1 MTDLTVERINQM
13 KHAELKEQLQLLGMP
28 STGRKN
34 SLKERLLEHL
44 QQAQTDSVTESP
56 IVPNVETSLQET
68 TTELHPVGN
77 GRDQAEVATPS
88 IETASAVPKETQPDT
103 TTASP
108 LPTKIEPSAEPVV
121 AEAAAQAV
129 DSEEEKRR
137 RRAERFGLKT
147 LQDPKLKSGA
157 TEELKA
163 HVTSKAVAIDEET
176 IRKRRERFGAVPTQN
191 LAAVQLDTSPK
202 SSVQPSGHQVEQPV
216 VSSAWSE
223 LDEEKKRKRAERFAQ
238 KPLVSV
244 SELLWG

>member
-44 QQAQTDSVTESP
+44 EQAQTDSVTESP
-56 IVPNVETSLQET
+56 VVPSVETNLQET
-68 TTELHPVGN
+68 TTELHPVSN
-77 GRDQAEVATPS
+77 GRDQAEVATPP
-88 IETASAVPKETQPDT
+88 IETASVVPKETQPDT

-108 LPTKIEPSAEPVV
+108 LPTKVEPSAEPVV
-121 AEAAAQAV
+121 TEAAAQAV

-147 LQDPKLKSGA
+147 LQDPKWKSGA
-157 TEELKA
+157 TEEPKA

-176 IRKRRERFGAVPTQN
+176 IRKRRER
-191 LAAVQLDTSPK
+191 
-202 SSVQPSGHQVEQPV
+202 
-216 VSSAWSE
+216 
-223 LDEEKKRKRAERFAQ
+223 
-238 KPLVSV
+238 
-244 SELLWG
+244 